1 MRTAESTAQ
10 TNSRVDFLG
19 ARTPERAHAPGH
31 RRAPWA
37 PVLAMTAAL
46 AGCGDSGAGGSIDL
60 GEPQAGAD
68 DAVATAAC
76 ALLDGTPTAA
86 DGAANGADAPLLNI
100 GEAYLVE
107 PVPAGTAFVRFEVP
121 AGTFRG
127 GFFVRPS
134 ESLLSARQGRRGR
147 GPLCAQTQRPLRRGE
162 PERLPAVERGG
173 RLPHRGA
180 RRRCAALD
188 GPHRR
193 RIRSRRRLSAAR
205 AGPPRACSAAGLE
218 GRARSTDRVRR
229 RTTRRHPGARR
240 GTQKAHREPR

>member
-1 MRTAESTAQ
+1 
-10 TNSRVDFLG
+10 
-19 ARTPERAHAPGH
+19 
-31 RRAPWA
+31 
-37 PVLAMTAAL
+37 MTAAL

-134 ESLLSARQGRRGR
+134 ESLLSARQGAEDADLSAPKPNG
-147 GPLCAQTQRPLRRGE
+147 
-162 PERLPAVERGG
+162 
-173 RLPHRGA
+173 H
-180 RRRCAALD
+180 CAAENLSDYRLSSEAAGSLTVELD
-188 GPHRR
+188 GDAPLWMVL
-193 RIRSRRRLSAAR
+193 IEGGSAAD
-205 AGPPRACSAAGLE
+205 GG
-218 GRARSTDRVRR
+218 
-229 RTTRRHPGARR
+229 
-240 GTQKAHREPR
+240 